1 MSPKNSS
8 DKETKDPIEIELEVI
23 KTPMGLV
30 PSVEGLHKVV
40 ERLYQE
46 IQTLKIEHNS
56 FSRLLAEQVYALETF
71 RSELEEIRGSL
82 RHIGPSIRE
91 ELLKITAHIS
101 ALESTIE
108 DQVVGLELKIK
119 TLEKQWE

>member
-30 PSVEGLHKVV
+30 PSAEGLHQVV

-56 FSRLLAEQVYALETF
+56 LSRLLAEQVYSLETF
-71 RSELEEIRGSL
+71 RSELEEIREGL
-82 RHIGPSIRE
+82 RNIGPNMRE
-91 ELLKITAHIS
+91 ELQKDTAHIS

-108 DQVVGLELKIK
+108 DQVVNLELKIK
-119 TLEKQWE
+119 TFEKQLE